1 LQFEKLFF
9 LLLCQ
14 EQELSLTKKI
24 IKNVLT
30 AMKKEIILLFILII
44 SSCSYSVYTNS
55 YPYLKTINIRTFS
68 NKTIKYELE
77 ENLLSALTD
86 MFEKDGRLKIV
97 DQNPDCRLEGEIL
110 DYSNKIFTYGNNRV
124 DEYEVKI
131 LFKVIFTDLK
141 KNKILYQSDS
151 LVLSETYSESDDLS
165 EFKTEEEAQNKIY
178 QDLFETI
185 MKETLEEW

>member
-1 LQFEKLFF
+1 M
-9 LLLCQ
+9 
-14 EQELSLTKKI
+14 TKKI
-24 IKNVLT
+24 IKNVLA

-77 ENLLSALTD
+77 ENLLSSLTE

-97 DQNPDCRLEGEIL
+97 DQNPDCRLEGAIL
-110 DYSNKIFTYGNNRV
+110 DYSNKIFTYGNNSV

-141 KNKILYQSDS
+141 KNKMLYQNDS
-151 LVLSETYSESDDLS
+151 LVLSETYSESDELS
-165 EFKTEEEAQNKIY
+165 EFKTEEEAQKKIY
-178 QDLFETI
+178 QDLFEAI